1 MSFICITILV
11 WIYLYMWNIAIN
23 NFKFNNRYK
32 IQTIILTILFLPIEI
47 VSLCFILSVG
57 IVLGILSI
65 ILLPIKNNPFYK
77 LFKGYMSVIKNE
89 INDYSECIKVIN
101 ILNDTNKN
109 TNYYNVPNINL
120 LANYLVSVLKCDVNI
135 DTFEKIMSDFINKYN
150 NGVSVLRWIEQDNF
164 LNEE

>member
-23 NFKFNNRYK
+23 DFKFNNRCK
-32 IQTIILTILFLPIEI
+32 IQTFILTILFLPIEI
-47 VSLCFILSVG
+47 VVSSLILSVG
-57 IVLGILSI
+57 SVLGILCI
-65 ILLPIKNNPFYK
+65 ILLPIKNNPFCK
-77 LFKGYMSVIKNE
+77 LFKGYLSVIKE
-89 INDYSECIKVIN
+89 GINNYLECVKVVN
-101 ILNDTNKN
+101 ILNDTDKN

-120 LANYLVSVLKCDVNI
+120 LANYLVSILKCDVNV

-150 NGVSVLRWIEQDNF
+150 NGMSVLRWIEQDNF

>member
-1 MSFICITILV
+1 
-11 WIYLYMWNIAIN
+11 
-23 NFKFNNRYK
+23 
-32 IQTIILTILFLPIEI
+32 
-47 VSLCFILSVG
+47 
-57 IVLGILSI
+57 
-65 ILLPIKNNPFYK
+65 
-77 LFKGYMSVIKNE
+77 MSVIKNE

-164 LNEE
+164 LNEEW

>member
-101 ILNDTNKN
+101 ILNDTH
-109 TNYYNVPNINL
+109 
-120 LANYLVSVLKCDVNI
+120 
-135 DTFEKIMSDFINKYN
+135 
-150 NGVSVLRWIEQDNF
+150 
-164 LNEE
+164 